1 MYFRLTIKRHRAG
14 FIGPG
19 AQRWLCHSAGQ
30 RGKGAILNCEYAAK
44 YYGVPACIGRR
55 VIAYGKPG
63 IIAEDRGNYIGILL
77 DSDKPGNVNNYHP
90 CDGIEYLGMGR
101 VRPMTRSQRKY
112 KEYIDADWF
121 GGSFAEW
128 IGIRA

>member
-1 MYFRLTIKRHRAG
+1 M
-14 FIGPG
+14 P
-19 AQRWLCHSAGQ
+19 
-30 RGKGAILNCEYAAK
+30 NCEYVTN

-90 CDGIEYLGMGR
+90 CDGIEYQGMGK
-101 VRPMTRSQRKY
+101 VRQMTASQRRY
-112 KEYIDADWF
+112 AEYLRLDECFETFHDFLRYDAGRRKGLW
-121 GGSFAEW
+121 E
-128 IGIRA
+128 

>member
-1 MYFRLTIKRHRAG
+1 M
-14 FIGPG
+14 
-19 AQRWLCHSAGQ
+19 
-30 RGKGAILNCEYAAK
+30 NCEYVAR

-90 CDGIEYLGMGR
+90 TDGIQYLDEIGK
-101 VRPMTRSQRKY
+101 VRPMTRSQCRY
-112 KEYIDADWF
+112 QEYLDADWF
-121 GGSFAEW
+121 EGSFAEW
-128 IGIRA
+128 LGIGVRP